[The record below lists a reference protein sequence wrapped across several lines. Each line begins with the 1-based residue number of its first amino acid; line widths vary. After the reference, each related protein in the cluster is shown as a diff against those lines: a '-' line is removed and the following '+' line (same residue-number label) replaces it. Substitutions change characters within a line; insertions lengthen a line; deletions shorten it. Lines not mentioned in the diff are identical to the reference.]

1 MSYCPPQLLFVRC
14 HLNEIHIRGSTTLV
28 NRYRA
33 PEVLYGSKTFSPQVD
48 LWAVGC
54 ILAEMGLRQPLCF
67 GEREMTVLMKII
79 QVRCGVAFSE
89 RSSDET

>member
-1 MSYCPPQLLFVRC
+1 MTDPNVPCVGVRGC
-14 HLNEIHIRGSTTLV
+14 ACGCARA

-33 PEVLYGSKTFSPQVD
+33 PEVLYGSKVFSPEVD
-48 LWAVGC
+48 VWAVGC

-79 QVRCGVAFSE
+79 QVRACAAHTVQ
-89 RSSDET
+89 